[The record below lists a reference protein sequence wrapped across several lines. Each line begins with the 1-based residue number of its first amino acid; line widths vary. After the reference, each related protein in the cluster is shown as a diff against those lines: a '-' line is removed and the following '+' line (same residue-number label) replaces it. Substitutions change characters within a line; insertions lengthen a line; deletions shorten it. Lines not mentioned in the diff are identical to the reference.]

1 MDNSPVHNNNSSA
14 RSGHNSNSSVP
25 DFTLSPYF
33 SWLESVIRDIA
44 SENPKAISIE
54 VVLDDGSCSTRYF
67 NCNRGDRALMM
78 AAMEE
83 AQIIETIADYKEEI
97 LEILNGEGE
106 EDDDTLPEDDFPDP
120 LPDASAPDYRPDG
133 ANDSSGQ

>member
-1 MDNSPVHNNNSSA
+1 MTTLPTPDPT
-14 RSGHNSNSSVP
+14 P
-25 DFTLSPYF
+25 DFLSSPYF

-54 VVLDDGSCSTRYF
+54 VVLEDGTCSTRYY

-83 AQIIETIADYKEEI
+83 AQIMNTIEDYRDEIWEI
-97 LEILNGEGE
+97 LTSE
-106 EDDDTLPEDDFPDP
+106 EDDDSQPGMPESDDPYGSDE
-120 LPDASAPDYRPDG
+120 
-133 ANDSSGQ
+133 

>member
-1 MDNSPVHNNNSSA
+1 MDNSSA
-14 RSGHNSNSSVP
+14 RSGHDNNSSTRDNPTSAP
-25 DFTLSPYF
+25 DFESHPYF

-106 EDDDTLPEDDFPDP
+106 DDDSMPDDTDIP
-120 LPDASAPDYRPDG
+120 SAPL
-133 ANDSSGQ
+133 GQ

>member
-1 MDNSPVHNNNSSA
+1 MDNSSA
-14 RSGHNSNSSVP
+14 RSGHDNNSSTHDNTNFGPTP
-25 DFTLSPYF
+25 DFLSSPYF

-97 LEILNGEGE
+97 LEILNGEEEGE
-106 EDDDTLPEDDFPDP
+106 EGDILPDDDSMPDDTDIPY
-120 LPDASAPDYRPDG
+120 AP
-133 ANDSSGQ
+133 SGQ